1 MRRKEDQR
9 LLTGRGRYLDDLP
22 CPAALHAAFLRSPYA
37 HARIVDLD
45 LGGCRGAGA
54 VDAYKAEDLG
64 DLWQPFPTPV
74 PHPDLRGHNWVP
86 LARAK
91 VKFVG
96 EPVAVAVAES
106 RAAAEDALEAI
117 RAEYE
122 ILPVAHHPSQ
132 ALEPGAPLVHDELD
146 DNLAIRLEANI
157 GDADKALAEAPRV
170 ESLRLEIQR
179 GGGGSMECRGVLAQ
193 YDPLYDKLVVHSSTQ
208 IPHFVR
214 QKLAFL
220 LRRTPESIDVI
231 ATDVGGG
238 FGPKA
243 TVYPEE
249 FMIPWLA
256 MKLEQPVKWTEDRME
271 YIQTGVQEREQ
282 IHQVTVGFDDEGRI
296 LALKDEAVVDLG
308 AYPAW
313 GIVTPILT
321 LMAIPGPYKIK
332 HFSGEMN
339 VAYTHRVAV
348 APVRGAGRPQATF
361 VIERTVD
368 HIARML
374 GLDRAEVRLRNFVQ
388 PDEFPYEVGLPTR
401 EGVMTYDSGNYP
413 ELFRKV
419 LDKAGYE
426 SLAKKNPRDAGA
438 SSKTLTGIGLSF
450 NVEETGAGPFEGA
463 RIRVESDGR
472 VIVSTGACSQ
482 GQGHETI
489 FSQVAAD
496 ALGISPDDV
505 TVIAGDTRQITY
517 GIGTLASR
525 SSVTACSAI
534 VQAAHTLQEKALAL
548 GAEYFEAGREDL
560 ELGEGRVFVKG
571 SPDRSV
577 GLGELASFSLGASP
591 GIILPPGMKPGLEAE
606 EYFAPE
612 KAAYSAGA
620 HVAVVEVDPDT
631 GFVRIL
637 RYVAGHDCGK
647 VINPL
652 LIDGQIRGGVV
663 HGIGD
668 TFIEEVA
675 FDENG
680 QPLASSFLDY
690 LLPLATDA
698 PEVETVHLETP
709 CPHNLVGVKGAGE
722 SGTIAALAA
731 VISAVEDALQPLGIQ
746 IHESPVTPARLH
758 ALIRG
763 AVDRSSASSD

>member
-1 MRRKEDQR
+1 M
-9 LLTGRGRYLDDLP
+9 T
-22 CPAALHAAFLRSPYA
+22 
-37 HARIVDLD
+37 
-45 LGGCRGAGA
+45 
-54 VDAYKAEDLG
+54 
-64 DLWQPFPTPV
+64 
-74 PHPDLRGHNWVP
+74 
-86 LARAK
+86 
-91 VKFVG
+91 
-96 EPVAVAVAES
+96 
-106 RAAAEDALEAI
+106 
-117 RAEYE
+117 
-122 ILPVAHHPSQ
+122 HHPSQ

-157 GDADKALAEAPRV
+157 GDADKALAEAPHV

-438 SSKTLTGIGLSF
+438 SSKTLTGTGLSF

-548 GAEYFEAGREDL
+548 GAEYFEAGQEDL

-620 HVAVVEVDPDT
+620 HVAVVEVDPET

>member
-1 MRRKEDQR
+1 M
-9 LLTGRGRYLDDLP
+9 
-22 CPAALHAAFLRSPYA
+22 
-37 HARIVDLD
+37 
-45 LGGCRGAGA
+45 
-54 VDAYKAEDLG
+54 
-64 DLWQPFPTPV
+64 
-74 PHPDLRGHNWVP
+74 
-86 LARAK
+86 
-91 VKFVG
+91 
-96 EPVAVAVAES
+96 
-106 RAAAEDALEAI
+106 
-117 RAEYE
+117 
-122 ILPVAHHPSQ
+122 
-132 ALEPGAPLVHDELD
+132 
-146 DNLAIRLEANI
+146 
-157 GDADKALAEAPRV
+157 
-170 ESLRLEIQR
+170 
-179 GGGGSMECRGVLAQ
+179 
-193 YDPLYDKLVVHSSTQ
+193 
-208 IPHFVR
+208 
-214 QKLAFL
+214 
-220 LRRTPESIDVI
+220 
-231 ATDVGGG
+231 
-238 FGPKA
+238 
-243 TVYPEE
+243 
-249 FMIPWLA
+249 
-256 MKLEQPVKWTEDRME
+256 
-271 YIQTGVQEREQ
+271 
-282 IHQVTVGFDDEGRI
+282 
-296 LALKDEAVVDLG
+296 
-308 AYPAW
+308 
-313 GIVTPILT
+313 
-321 LMAIPGPYKIK
+321 
-332 HFSGEMN
+332 
-339 VAYTHRVAV
+339 
-348 APVRGAGRPQATF
+348 
-361 VIERTVD
+361 
-368 HIARML
+368 
-374 GLDRAEVRLRNFVQ
+374 
-388 PDEFPYEVGLPTR
+388 
-401 EGVMTYDSGNYP
+401 
-413 ELFRKV
+413 
-419 LDKAGYE
+419 
-426 SLAKKNPRDAGA
+426 
-438 SSKTLTGIGLSF
+438 
-450 NVEETGAGPFEGA
+450 
-463 RIRVESDGR
+463 
-472 VIVSTGACSQ
+472 
-482 GQGHETI
+482 
-489 FSQVAAD
+489 
-496 ALGISPDDV
+496 
-505 TVIAGDTRQITY
+505 IAGDTRQITY

-560 ELGEGRVFVKG
+560 EMAEGRVFVKG

-620 HVAVVEVDPDT
+620 HVAVVEVDPET

-746 IHESPVTPARLH
+746 IRESPVTPARLH